1 MATCYAITEGE
12 YSDYKVLAVF
22 STKELAEKELPNYSI
37 VLYPAK
43 IEIEEFPFDPE
54 VPTPPP
60 GMAGFCCGTSIS
72 GDVFASA
79 RTPHEMA
86 KCENVGEVKTG
97 LFRKDYIVLLWAR
110 DKEHAIKIAVQKFA
124 RQKAIDSGIAC

>member
-37 VLYPAK
+37 VRYPAK
-43 IEIEEFPFDPE
+43 IEEFPFDPL

-60 GMAGFCCGTSIS
+60 GMAGFCCGTGIS
-72 GDVFASA
+72 GDVFALS

-86 KCENVGEVKTG
+86 KCENVGEVTTG
-97 LFRKDYIVLLWAR
+97 LSRKDYRVLLWAR
-110 DKEHAIKIAVQKFA
+110 DKDHAIKIAAEKFA

>member
-37 VLYPAK
+37 VRYPAK
-43 IEIEEFPFDPE
+43 IEEFPFDPV
-54 VPTPPP
+54 VPAPPP
-60 GMAGFCCGTSIS
+60 GMAGFCCGTGIS

-86 KCENVGEVKTG
+86 TYENVGAVTTG
-97 LFRKDYIVLLWAR
+97 LSRKNYMVVLWAR
-110 DKEHAIKIAVQKFA
+110 DKEHAIKIAAEKFA

>member
-12 YSDYKVLAVF
+12 YSDYRVLAVF

-37 VLYPAK
+37 VRYPAK
-43 IEIEEFPFDPE
+43 IEEFPFDPE

-60 GMAGFCCGTSIS
+60 GMAGFCCGTRMS

-86 KCENVGEVKTG
+86 TYENVGTVTTG
-97 LFRKDYIVLLWAR
+97 LSKKDYRILLWAR
-110 DKEHAIKIAVQKFA
+110 DKEHAIKIAAEKFA